1 MMENQVGG
9 KELRRYS
16 TPHDLSALLS
26 LGYGFWTGA
35 RRPILFYE
43 DMRYDMTI
51 NEISLF
57 RVSKQTSE

>member
-1 MMENQVGG
+1 MMVNQHGG

-16 TPHDLSALLS
+16 TLHDLSVLLF
-26 LGYGFWTGA
+26 LGYGFWTGPGGFA
-35 RRPILFYE
+35 IYE

-51 NEISLF
+51 NKITLF